1 MCPTCV
7 KVLAWIAPHQSLLGG
22 EKLWVQGYSIDSR
35 VVRHRFTLFLRIK
48 DQSCR
53 IHLSSS
59 CLQIYLSSLTVVPT
73 SIEHDHSTQ
82 AAKRIVGA
90 QGKYEKWGPCYRLYK
105 GVRGHAPR
113 KFWDFTCSE
122 VRSGDFRGS
131 FSHAYSIPYIFTSQL
146 PSSFSGFRLKSM
158 TYRALASGCVVVMQ
172 DEVCIEVCISGISTK
187 QKTGWLEINNTVKQ
201 TS

>member
-73 SIEHDHSTQ
+73 SIEHITPP
-82 AAKRIVGA
+82 RLPRGL
-90 QGKYEKWGPCYRLYK
+90 WGPRANTKSGAHAIDCIR

-131 FSHAYSIPYIFTSQL
+131 FSHAYSIPYIYTSQL

-158 TYRALASGCVVVMQ
+158 TYRALASGCAVVM
-172 DEVCIEVCISGISTK
+172 
-187 QKTGWLEINNTVKQ
+187 
-201 TS
+201 

>member
-105 GVRGHAPR
+105 GGPGARPQKILRFYMLWSA
-113 KFWDFTCSE
+113 FW
-122 VRSGDFRGS
+122 
-131 FSHAYSIPYIFTSQL
+131 
-146 PSSFSGFRLKSM
+146 RLQRFLFARIQ
-158 TYRALASGCVVVMQ
+158 Y
-172 DEVCIEVCISGISTK
+172 
-187 QKTGWLEINNTVKQ
+187 TVHIYQ
-201 TS
+201 PVAVFV